1 MKGVINR
8 YNQPSIKQDNLE
20 PMETSMTNSSRRLS
34 NRGKSISAIVKTTVA
49 SIAVLVGATA
59 TSQADVERYPFPGG
73 NAPISQAVEISNIDG
88 LVFLSGATP
97 LPADPSAEIGER
109 AYYGDTRTQTLS
121 VFNRIKENLE
131 DKGLDM
137 GDIIK
142 LTVFLVGDPDND
154 GFMDRDG
161 FTEAYLQFFGTAEQ
175 PNLPARSAFQI
186 ASLSRPLMFV
196 EIEAIAVRD
205 LPGTIIRDR

>member
-1 MKGVINR
+1 MSLFSHTPFSSN
-8 YNQPSIKQDNLE
+8 PIKSGMIAL
-20 PMETSMTNSSRRLS
+20 
-34 NRGKSISAIVKTTVA
+34 
-49 SIAVLVGATA
+49 AVLLGSTA
-59 TSQADVERYPFPGG
+59 VSHADVERYPFPGG
-73 NAPISQAVEISNIDG
+73 NAQISQAVEISNIDG

-97 LPADPSAEIGER
+97 LPADPSAEIGDP
-109 AYYGDTRTQTLS
+109 AYYGDTKTQTLS
-121 VFNRIKENLE
+121 VLNRIKENLE
-131 DKGLDM
+131 SKGLGM

-142 LTVFLVGDPDND
+142 LTVFLVGDPAND

-161 FTEAYLQFFGTAEQ
+161 FTEAYVQFFGTEEQ

-205 LPGTIIRDR
+205 YPGEIVEGR

>member
-1 MKGVINR
+1 M
-8 YNQPSIKQDNLE
+8 S
-20 PMETSMTNSSRRLS
+20 NSFPRLVK
-34 NRGKSISAIVKTTVA
+34 RGHSISALVKSTAATL
-49 SIAVLVGATA
+49 AVQFGMVA
-59 TSQADVERYPFPGG
+59 TSHADVERYPFPGG

-97 LPADPSAEIGER
+97 LPADPTAEIGER

-131 DKGLDM
+131 SKGLDM

-142 LTVFLVGDPDND
+142 LTVFLVGDPDNGD
-154 GFMDRDG
+154 FMDRDG

-205 LPGTIIRDR
+205 LPGTIIQD